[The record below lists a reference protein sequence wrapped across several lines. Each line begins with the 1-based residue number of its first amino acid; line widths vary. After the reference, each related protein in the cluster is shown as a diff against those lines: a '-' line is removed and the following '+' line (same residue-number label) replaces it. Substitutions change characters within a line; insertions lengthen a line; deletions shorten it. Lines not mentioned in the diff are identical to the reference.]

1 MKKKSNKDYFLL
13 YFILASYMVSFD
25 IFLVLRLGGFSFRFA
40 QILLAVPIVFFIA
53 NVLIKGKF
61 KPFLGYIPLLSWFFF
76 IVLFIPNTT
85 YLLRNINYAIWMLF
99 NILLVF
105 ATVQYI
111 NTKER
116 VTKLIKTYLY
126 SYLFVG
132 SWGIIQFI
140 LSLGGIRPFLATQWW
155 PTGIVRV
162 SGFSYEPSY
171 FATYMLIGW
180 AFVMYLK
187 VKKSTLFRQRTLN
200 IMVIVITTSIVLSS
214 SRMGIALLGLWM
226 VGYFVIF
233 LGYFLKGRVHL
244 EYLKPILLFGTGI
257 VLIVSVVLT
266 DSSGKFDF
274 LLAGTGLHGT
284 ASHSLDDRSSG
295 FEDTLTVFKESPLVG
310 HSLGGIAP
318 AIGGLHNIVVTSQ
331 EQAKPFEGSS
341 TFAEVLAASGIFG
354 FLPFILYIITVIIAP
369 LKLAKRVQDKEI
381 KNILIGMTVSL
392 IAELIILQFN
402 QNISRLYF
410 WYHIAL
416 LSATYGV
423 YRKEYLVSKKSL
435 EDESKDR
442 LVS

>member
-1 MKKKSNKDYFLL
+1 
-13 YFILASYMVSFD
+13 
-25 IFLVLRLGGFSFRFA
+25 
-40 QILLAVPIVFFIA
+40 
-53 NVLIKGKF
+53 
-61 KPFLGYIPLLSWFFF
+61 IPLLSWFVF
-76 IVLFIPNTT
+76 IVMFIPNTT

-99 NILLVF
+99 NILLIF
-105 ATVQYI
+105 AAVQYI
-111 NTKER
+111 NTRER

-155 PTGIVRV
+155 PTGLVRV
-162 SGFSYEPSY
+162 NGFSYEPSY

-187 VKKSTLFRQRTLN
+187 VKKSKLLGQRTLN
-200 IMVIVITTSIVLSS
+200 IMLMVITTSIILSS

-233 LGYFLKGRVHL
+233 MGYFLKARVHL
-244 EYLKPILLFGTGI
+244 GYLKPILFFGIGI
-257 VLIVSVVLT
+257 ALMVSVVLT
-266 DSSGKFDF
+266 DSSGRFDF

-318 AIGGLHNIVVTSQ
+318 AIGGLHNVVVTSQ
-331 EQAKPFEGSS
+331 EQAKPFEGLS

-354 FLPFILYIITVIIAP
+354 FLPFILYIFTLIVAP
-369 LKLAKRVQDKEI
+369 LKLAKKIQDRETR
-381 KNILIGMTVSL
+381 NILIGMTISL
-392 IAELIILQFN
+392 IAEIIILQFN

-416 LSATYGV
+416 LSATYSV
-423 YRKEYLVSKKSL
+423 YKKEYLLSKKSPK
-435 EDESKDR
+435 DESQER